1 MEHSS
6 VILIV
11 DDNPEFIHMTGT
23 LLTRNGYEVRV
34 ADSGRQ
40 ALSLLDREIPDLIL
54 LDIRMPE
61 MDGLAVCRQIRE
73 NSRCEDTAILFITGE
88 QDRASLEE
96 GFRLGAQD
104 YILKPCQPSELL
116 ARIRTH
122 LQIINQTREL
132 KAAYRE
138 MDQFCHSV
146 SHDLKSPIQVMLQLL
161 ELLSAILKESA
172 NPLPE
177 DADEVM
183 ERLFHKCSQA
193 EAMIMRLLDFSRMT
207 QLPCRPVPVD
217 PEKIIRNAYND
228 LVLLEEGRII
238 HLTIEKLPSVC
249 GDPVLLSQLFTNI
262 LSNSLKFTRNKP
274 EAEIRV
280 TSQQK
285 GGQTAITFTDN
296 GAGFDMA
303 YADRLFSVFERLHS
317 STEFEG
323 TGVGLTIV
331 KRIML
336 RHGGDVSIHSVPDEG
351 TSLTLYFP

>member
-1 MEHSS
+1 
-6 VILIV
+6 
-11 DDNPEFIHMTGT
+11 
-23 LLTRNGYEVRV
+23 
-34 ADSGRQ
+34 
-40 ALSLLDREIPDLIL
+40 
-54 LDIRMPE
+54 
-61 MDGLAVCRQIRE
+61 
-73 NSRCEDTAILFITGE
+73 
-88 QDRASLEE
+88 
-96 GFRLGAQD
+96 
-104 YILKPCQPSELL
+104 
-116 ARIRTH
+116 
-122 LQIINQTREL
+122 
-132 KAAYRE
+132 

-146 SHDLKSPIQVMLQLL
+146 SHDLKSPIQVMHQLL
-161 ELLSAILKESA
+161 ELLSVILKESA

-280 TSQQK
+280 TSQVK
-285 GGQTAITFTDN
+285 KGQTAITITDN

-317 STEFEG
+317 SSEFEG

-351 TSLTLYFP
+351 SSLTLYFP